1 MYVYVSDKW
10 NIIMKSNIRLT
21 GLWNQYR
28 EFNTAYTM
36 EDNLIFE
43 ENQIKKYENSKQ
55 YIEDTNRYKLNKELE
70 ETKRKNADL
79 TKIANTKVRKELE
92 LDVKWQEPN
101 EYQRKIYLLRNM
113 RDANAKESME

>member
-28 EFNTAYTM
+28 EFNTSYTM

-55 YIEDTNRYKLNKELE
+55 YIEDSNRYHLTKELE
-70 ETKRKNADL
+70 DTKRKNAEL
-79 TKIANTKVRKELE
+79 TSIANSKVKKDLELE
-92 LDVKWQEPN
+92 AKGQEVN
-101 EYQRKIYLLRNM
+101 EYQRKLYMLKNM
-113 RDANAKESME
+113 RWLQQS

>member
-70 ETKRKNADL
+70 ETKRKNWELTQIADM
-79 TKIANTKVRKELE
+79 KVRKELE
-92 LDVKWQEPN
+92 LDKKWEEDW
-101 EYQRKIYLLRNM
+101 EYQRKLYLLRNM
-113 RDANAKESME
+113 RWLQQS

>member
-10 NIIMKSNIRLT
+10 NIIMKSKVRLT

-70 ETKRKNADL
+70 EEKRKNWEL
-79 TKIANTKVRKELE
+79 TQIANMKVTQELE
-92 LDVKWQEPN
+92 LDKKWQEAN
-101 EYQRKIYLLRNM
+101 EYQRKLYLLRNM
-113 RDANAKESME
+113 RWLQQS